1 MPETPATG
9 YTPFYGALDDVDQ
22 CDHSDGEYILVLIRE
37 NSPAEHGWHW
47 MSVWNPRSLQPARTG
62 YEFGY
67 EPCAC
72 EAGLRI
78 AI

>member
-47 MSVWNPRSLQPARTG
+47 MSV
-62 YEFGY
+62 
-67 EPCAC
+67 
-72 EAGLRI
+72 
-78 AI
+78 